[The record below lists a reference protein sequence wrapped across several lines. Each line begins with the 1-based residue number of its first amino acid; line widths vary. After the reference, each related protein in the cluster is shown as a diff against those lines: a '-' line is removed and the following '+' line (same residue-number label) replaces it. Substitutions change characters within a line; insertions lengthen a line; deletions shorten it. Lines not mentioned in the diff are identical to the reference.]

1 MKLCPKCGYSNEDFS
16 NVCGS
21 CGSPLNDG
29 AEMPDQQFNQFN
41 TYGSANMPIQAKT
54 SGFAITSL
62 VLGIVAVPFICCCTY
77 LSIALGIAAAI
88 FGFLAKN
95 EIKSSNGLKKGN
107 GMALAGIIL
116 GFVSAAISLILII
129 YLLAFQ
135 DETVSNL
142 NQFFNEFLQ
151 EMEEQSN

>member
-1 MKLCPKCGYSNEDFS
+1 MRICPKCGYSNEDFS

-29 AEMPDQQFNQFN
+29 TEMPNQFNQPN
-41 TYGSANMPIQAKT
+41 MYGSANMPMQAKT

-95 EIKSSNGLKKGN
+95 EIKSSNGLKKGD

-116 GFVSAAISLILII
+116 GFASAVISLVLII
-129 YLLAFQ
+129 YVLAFQ
-135 DETVSNL
+135 KETVGNL
-142 NQFFNEFLQ
+142 NQFLNEYMQ
-151 EMEEQSN
+151 EIE